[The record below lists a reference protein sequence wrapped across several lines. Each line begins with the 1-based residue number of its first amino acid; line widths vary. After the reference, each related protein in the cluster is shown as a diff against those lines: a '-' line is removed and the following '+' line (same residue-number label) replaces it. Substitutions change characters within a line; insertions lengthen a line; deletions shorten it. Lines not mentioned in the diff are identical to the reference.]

1 VAPLQKNNTLSLVI
15 PQLLPLAYPS
25 DANWGVD
32 AMKVSIPISGEMSL
46 PLPQHWKEKSG
57 RPLKDGSENIY
68 YQAEFV
74 LGLYKMMAFFWV
86 TSSRCTI
93 DFNPAHSVFGNNELL
108 LPVEALPRILQ
119 SAIEATG
126 LAPTFEKVDE
136 LGTLVWDQNWLEQ
149 VNVQELE
156 LARNIFVPKEAAKAF
171 EKGLLALPTPRGYK
185 RKHEQK
191 SGSFTLEFSTG
202 SVGKDIIYNKTAQ
215 MKALGLQPKEFTE
228 HITYRYETRLRSK
241 RLEKHDLKRPDD
253 IRPENSWLA
262 ISDRFSKCGFQ
273 RELSGGGEILAKISR
288 LSYRERER
296 ILGFSQLFALG
307 LDQDLAQGA
316 RRERLKAAAE
326 LGLTLGMSLDD
337 LSEASWAIDLWTG
350 FVRTI
355 EGSSSN

>member
-1 VAPLQKNNTLSLVI
+1 MAPLQKNNTHSLVI

-32 AMKVSIPISGEMSL
+32 AIKVSIPINGEMSL
-46 PLPQHWKEKSG
+46 PLPQQWKEKSG

-74 LGLYKMMAFFWV
+74 LGLYKMIAFFWV

-126 LAPTFEKVDE
+126 LVPAFEKADE

-149 VNVQELE
+149 VSVQELV
-156 LARNIFVPKEAAKAF
+156 LARNSLGPKEAAKAL

-202 SVGKDIIYNKTAQ
+202 SVGKDMIYNKTTQ
-215 MKALGLQPKEFTE
+215 MVALGLEPKEITE
-228 HITYRYETRLRSK
+228 HLIFRYEARLRSK
-241 RLEKHDLKRPDD
+241 RLEKYGLRRPDH
-253 IRPENSWLA
+253 ILPENSWLA
-262 ISDRFSKCGFQ
+262 VSDRFSKCGFQ
-273 RELSGGGEILAKISR
+273 RELSNAGEFLSKISR

-296 ILGFSQLFALG
+296 ILGFNQLVALG
-307 LDQDLAQGA
+307 LDHDLAPGA
-316 RRERLKAAAE
+316 MRERLRLAKE
-326 LGLTLGMSLDD
+326 LGLTLGCSIDE
-337 LSEASWAIDLWTG
+337 LSEVSWSIDLWKGELTKK
-350 FVRTI
+350 V
-355 EGSSSN
+355 